1 MAKVAKVTVHVLS
14 PIGGIVFTG
23 EMRVTHRPSLAAMYG
38 WKRRSLVPCGFT
50 VWPLIILLLM
60 SACTTILCAQK
71 KQQPQ
76 PQKQL
81 SAAEKQWCPVVES
94 SLAGA
99 AELQPAMRS
108 LVLDMIAGSLKK
120 CDPGKVREVLMGAF
134 TNTLA
139 IPDTEEDSTQR
150 ARSDTAFDQ
159 RMRASMANLEGK
171 RNLQT
176 DALTDLL
183 DADELKVEALLPQA
197 EPSVRADL
205 LSRMISKAVEAKKLD
220 KALNLLKQ
228 APSER
233 FPYSEATSLML
244 QLPPVREAERQEI
257 FQLAM
262 AADHDHP
269 SFIVGGDDFASM
281 IVRFWKHLAP
291 AVDLQA
297 ISQVLDGAKSYKS
310 EVSLGSG
317 STRASFSNAYEYRV
331 FELLPVLRELDSDQA
346 DKVLRDAPEAQTQLK
361 DLPSGIQS
369 LNPAVRD
376 TPPEK
381 GESSGTDGMVGSG
394 IGPLLGQTKI
404 DEAYQSRITEI
415 VSVAENNPKQAIEM
429 ANSLPNS
436 AGAAAPR
443 AEALLKIARAAMEKS
458 PSAARD
464 ALEGMSESLSNVEPT
479 GRRSSRDYWAE
490 GIEIAAKIREV
501 DLAKK
506 LLRGGMGQ
514 VEKLKSED
522 TDSDDPNLA
531 LKAWWPSTAVLSRL
545 MTAAS
550 SISSQTALD
559 AIREVADPEVR
570 LFCQVRLA
578 NQELGVRMGRSVVM
592 MSRKQS
598 SWGQYGVEE

>member
-1 MAKVAKVTVHVLS
+1 MVKVTVHFFN
-14 PIGGIVFTG
+14 PIRVIVFTG
-23 EMRVTHRPSLAAMYG
+23 EMRLTHRPSLAAMCK
-38 WKRRSLVPCGFT
+38 WKRRSLIPCGVT
-50 VWPLIILLLM
+50 MWPLIIVLSM
-60 SACTTILCAQK
+60 SACTTVLCAQK
-71 KQQPQ
+71 KQQPL

-81 SAAEKQWCPVVES
+81 SPAEKQWCPVVES

-120 CDPGKVREVLMGAF
+120 CDPAKVREILIDAF

-139 IPDTEEDSTQR
+139 IPHTEEDSTQR
-150 ARSDTAFDQ
+150 ARSDTALDQ
-159 RMRASMANLEGK
+159 RMRASIANLEAK

-176 DALTDLL
+176 DALTELL
-183 DADELKVEALLPQA
+183 ATDELKVEALLPQA
-197 EPSVRADL
+197 EPSVRADV

-220 KALNLLKQ
+220 KALNLLRQ

-233 FPYSEATSLML
+233 FPYGEATNLML

-257 FQLAM
+257 FQMAM
-262 AADHDHP
+262 AADHDNP

-291 AVDLQA
+291 AVVLQA
-297 ISQVLDGAKSYKS
+297 ISQVLDGAKSNKS
-310 EVSLGSG
+310 EISVGSG

-346 DKVLRDAPEAQTQLK
+346 DKVLRDAPEAQTQLT
-361 DLPSGIQS
+361 DLSNGIQS
-369 LNPAVRD
+369 LNPAIRD

-381 GESSGTDGMVGSG
+381 GESIGTTGMIGTG

-404 DEAYQSRITEI
+404 DEAYESRITEI
-415 VSVAENNPKQAIEM
+415 VNVAENDPKLAIEM
-429 ANSLPNS
+429 ANGLPNS

-443 AEALLKIARAAMEKS
+443 AEAFLKIARAAMEKN

-506 LLRGGMGQ
+506 LLKGGMGQ

-531 LKAWWPSTAVLSRL
+531 LKAWWPSTAVLARL

-550 SISSQTALD
+550 SISSQTALE

-578 NQELGVRMGRSVVM
+578 NHELGVRMGQSVVM
-592 MSRKQS
+592 MSRQQS
-598 SWGQYGVEE
+598 NWARYGVEQ

>member
-1 MAKVAKVTVHVLS
+1 
-14 PIGGIVFTG
+14 
-23 EMRVTHRPSLAAMYG
+23 
-38 WKRRSLVPCGFT
+38 
-50 VWPLIILLLM
+50 M
-60 SACTTILCAQK
+60 SACTTILCAQR
-71 KQQPQ
+71 KQQPL
-76 PQKQL
+76 PQKQM
-81 SAAEKQWCPVVES
+81 SPAEKQWCPVVDS

-99 AELQPAMRS
+99 PELQPAMRS

-120 CDPGKVREVLMGAF
+120 CDPAKVPQILIDAF
-134 TNTLA
+134 INTLA
-139 IPDTEEDSTQR
+139 IPDTEEDS
-150 ARSDTAFDQ
+150 ARLDTAFDQ
-159 RMRASMANLEGK
+159 RMRVSMANLESK

-183 DADELKVEALLPQA
+183 AADELKVEALLPQA
-197 EPSVRADL
+197 EPSVRGDV
-205 LSRMISKAVEAKKLD
+205 LSRIISKAVEAKKLD
-220 KALNLLKQ
+220 KALNLLRQ
-228 APSER
+228 APSEQ
-233 FPYSEATSLML
+233 FPYGEATNLML
-244 QLPPVREAERQEI
+244 QLPSVRETERQEI
-257 FQLAM
+257 FQMAV
-262 AADHDHP
+262 AADHDNP

-291 AVDLQA
+291 AVVLQA
-297 ISQVLDGAKSYKS
+297 ISQVLDGAKSNKS
-310 EVSLGSG
+310 EISVGSG

-346 DKVLRDAPEAQTQLK
+346 DNILRDAPEAQTQLK
-361 DLPSGIQS
+361 DLPNGIQS
-369 LNPAVRD
+369 LNPAIRD
-376 TPPEK
+376 TLPEK
-381 GESSGTDGMVGSG
+381 GESSGTTGMIGTG
-394 IGPLLGQTKI
+394 IGSLVGQTKI
-404 DEAYQSRITEI
+404 DEAYESRITQI
-415 VSVAENNPKQAIEM
+415 VNIVENNPKQAIEM
-429 ANSLPNS
+429 ANGLPNS

-443 AEALLKIARAAMEKS
+443 AEAFLKIARAAMEKN

-464 ALEGMSESLSNVEPT
+464 ALEWMSESLSNAEPT

-506 LLRGGMGQ
+506 LLKGGMGQ

-531 LKAWWPSTAVLSRL
+531 LKAWWPSTAVLARL

-550 SISSQTALD
+550 SISSQTALE

-592 MSRKQS
+592 MSRQQS
-598 SWGQYGVEE
+598 NWARYGMEE